1 MGQKTITAII
11 ALTAMLTGA
20 AVYMNA
26 SQPQEI
32 SPEVVVQFNTW
43 LQTQHRLYA
52 SPNEMK
58 QRLLNFKQTLE
69 RIAEINK
76 SNKGYTA
83 GLNQFSDLTKEE
95 FAAKYLM
102 KIDATQ
108 PLISKKKTTVYGTQ
122 GLTQVPD
129 SLDLR
134 VAAKATLPPVKNQGQ
149 CGSCYAFAATTAMEF
164 A

>member
-1 MGQKTITAII
+1 MSQKTITAII
-11 ALTAMLTGA
+11 ALAAMLTGA

-58 QRLLNFKQTLE
+58 QRLLNFKQTLD
-69 RIAEINK
+69 RITEINK
-76 SNKGYTA
+76 SNRGYTA
-83 GLNQFSDLTKEE
+83 GLNQFSDLTQEE

-102 KIDATQ
+102 KIDPTQ
-108 PLISKKKTTVYGTQ
+108 PLVSNNDFKGELFIAQ
-122 GLTQVPD
+122 GLKDIPD
-129 SLDLR
+129 SYDLR
-134 VAAKATLPPVKNQGQ
+134 NLVGANIPPVKNQ
-149 CGSCYAFAATTAMEF
+149 M
-164 A
+164 

>member
-1 MGQKTITAII
+1 MSQKTITAII

-43 LQTQHRLYA
+43 LQTQHRLYG

-58 QRLLNFKQTLE
+58 QRLLNFKQTLD
-69 RIAEINK
+69 RITEINK
-76 SNKGYTA
+76 SNRGYTA
-83 GLNQFSDLTKEE
+83 GLNQFSDLTQEE

-102 KIDATQ
+102 KIDPTQ
-108 PLISKKKTTVYGTQ
+108 HLVSKKKTTV
-122 GLTQVPD
+122 
-129 SLDLR
+129 
-134 VAAKATLPPVKNQGQ
+134 
-149 CGSCYAFAATTAMEF
+149 
-164 A
+164 